1 MKNNNLKQ
9 QGEMLFKT
17 SLISTIVLLIVFI
30 LDEKRDGDVNFILLL
45 AFVLVLA
52 TTIRDY
58 IKYMR

>member
-30 LDEKRDGDVNFILLL
+30 LDKKRDGDVNFILLL

>member
-1 MKNNNLKQ
+1 
-9 QGEMLFKT
+9 MLFKT

>member
-1 MKNNNLKQ
+1 MKNNNIKQ